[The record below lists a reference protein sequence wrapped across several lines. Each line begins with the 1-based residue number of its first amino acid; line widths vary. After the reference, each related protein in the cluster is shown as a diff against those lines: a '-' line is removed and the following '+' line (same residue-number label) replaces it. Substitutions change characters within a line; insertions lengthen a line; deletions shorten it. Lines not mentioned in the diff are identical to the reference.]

1 MPTTLPALRGQ
12 FGRFEYWLTTMHV
25 EELVSKVRMP
35 KDLPG
40 WESQTLEERYQREI
54 DISRV
59 TREIAP
65 YFANHPDRFTGSLVL
80 AVLNDDGMAFEP
92 LDDFGD
98 DHSAK
103 VPKAYQIAAANL
115 GFLTLQ
121 GDELLVPLDGQHRAK
136 AFEIAMLGTD
146 ERGRPIPGIKSSTA
160 LARDAVAVILV
171 RFEPD
176 SARRIFSMINRHA
189 KPTSRVENLITDDDD
204 AVAVATRN
212 LVSRLAQLELLP
224 EDLVRSQSSM
234 LNQRAREFT
243 TLATIYAAN
252 MAIIRSCCW
261 HGRRRPERAN
271 EEERQAFEVELER
284 VWLLLLEE
292 IDRFA
297 EAIQDPSEDGDM
309 VRIAIRA
316 ESLLGHPSG
325 QLSLVRGF
333 VLMRER
339 CVGVSDQELCRRLNR
354 IDWRRESKQWQ
365 GVLLSP
371 AGRVMSGRSASN
383 GASLFIAHLGGVD
396 LTADEHAWLVEWI
409 AGDDEDYKL
418 PAPVV

>member
-25 EELVSKVRMP
+25 EELVAKVRMP

-40 WESQTLEERYQREI
+40 WDSQSLEERYQREI

-65 YFANHPDRFTGSLVL
+65 YFANHSDRFTGSLVL

-103 VPKAYQIAAANL
+103 VPKAYQIASANL

-121 GDELLVPLDGQHRAK
+121 GGELFVPLDGQHRAK
-136 AFEIAMLGTD
+136 AFEIAMRGTD
-146 ERGRPIPGIKSSTA
+146 ERGRPIPGIKSNTE

-189 KPTSRVENLITDDDD
+189 KPTSRVENLITNDDD

-212 LVSRLAQLELLP
+212 LVSRLELLELLP
-224 EDLVRSQSSM
+224 GDLVRSQSSM

-243 TLATIYAAN
+243 TLSTIYDAN
-252 MAIIRSCCW
+252 KAIIESRW
-261 HGRRRPERAN
+261 HGRRPEGAD
-271 EEERQAFEVELER
+271 EEEREAFEVEIEG
-284 VWLLLLEE
+284 VWRLLLEE
-292 IDRFA
+292 IDLFA
-297 EAIQDPSEDGDM
+297 KAIQDPSEAGDSM
-309 VRIAIRA
+309 RIAIRA

-333 VLMRER
+333 VLMRDR
-339 CVGVSDQELCRRLNR
+339 CVGVSDQELCRRLNQ

-383 GASLFIAHLGGVD
+383 GASLFIAHLGGAD
-396 LTADEHAWLVEWI
+396 LAEDERAWLLGWI
-409 AGDDEDYKL
+409 TTDEDYEL

>member
-1 MPTTLPALRGQ
+1 MPTTMPALRGW

-40 WESQTLEERYQREI
+40 WDSLTLDERYQREI
-54 DISRV
+54 DIRRV

-65 YFANHPDRFTGSLVL
+65 YFANNPDRFTGSLVL
-80 AVLNDDGMAFEP
+80 AVLNDDDMFFESISE
-92 LDDFGD
+92 FGGGN
-98 DHSAK
+98 SAT
-103 VPKAYQIAAANL
+103 VPRAYQSAATNL
-115 GFLTLQ
+115 GFLTLR

-146 ERGRPIPGIKSSTA
+146 ERGRPIPGIKSDTD
-160 LARDAVAVILV
+160 LARDSVAVILV

-176 SARRIFSMINRHA
+176 SARRIFSKINRYA
-189 KPTSRVENLITDDDD
+189 KPTARGENLITDDDD

-212 LVSRLAQLELLP
+212 LVSDPELLP
-224 EDLVRSQSSM
+224 ANLIRFQSST

-243 TLATIYAAN
+243 TLATLYDAN
-252 MAIIRSCCW
+252 MAIIRACCW
-261 HGRRRPERAN
+261 HERRRPERASD
-271 EEERQAFEVELER
+271 EERQSFEVEIER
-284 VWLLLLEE
+284 VWRLLLEE
-292 IDRFA
+292 IELFA
-297 EAIQDPSEDGDM
+297 EAVQDPSEDGDT

-316 ESLLGHPSG
+316 ESLLGHPTG

-333 VLMRER
+333 LLMRER

-354 IDWRRESKQWQ
+354 IDWRRRSEQWR

-383 GASLFIAHLGGVD
+383 GASLFIAHLGGVE
-396 LTADEHAWLVEWI
+396 LTADERAWLIDWI
-409 AGDDEDYKL
+409 AGEDLEYEL
-418 PAPVV
+418 PSPIA

>member
-25 EELVSKVRMP
+25 EELVAKVRMP

-40 WESQTLEERYQREI
+40 WDSPTLEERYQREL
-54 DISRV
+54 DIRRV

-65 YFANHPDRFTGSLVL
+65 YFANNPDRFTGSLVL
-80 AVLNDDGMAFEP
+80 AVVHDKGMAFEP
-92 LDDFGD
+92 LNDFGGVRD
-98 DHSAK
+98 AR

-146 ERGRPIPGIKSSTA
+146 ERGRSIPGIKSDTA
-160 LARDAVAVILV
+160 LGRDAVAVILV

-243 TLATIYAAN
+243 TLSTIYDAN
-252 MAIIRSCCW
+252 KAIVESRW
-261 HGRRRPERAN
+261 PGHRRPKDAN
-271 EEERQAFEVELER
+271 EEERQAFEEEIEQ
-284 VWLLLLEE
+284 VWRLLLEE
-292 IDRFA
+292 IEPFA
-297 EAIQDPSEDGDM
+297 EAIQDPSEAGDA

-333 VLMRER
+333 VLMRDR
-339 CVGVSDQELCRRLNR
+339 CVGVSDQELCRRLNLS
-354 IDWRRESKQWQ
+354 DWRPRSGLWQ

-396 LTADEHAWLVEWI
+396 LAADERAWLLGWI
-409 AGDDEDYKL
+409 TTDEDYEL
-418 PAPVV
+418 PPPVV

>member
-25 EELVSKVRMP
+25 EELVAKVRMP

-40 WESQTLEERYQREI
+40 WDSQSLEERYQREI
-54 DISRV
+54 DIRRV

-65 YFANHPDRFTGSLVL
+65 YFANNPDRFTGSLVL
-80 AVLNDDGMAFEP
+80 AVLHDEGMEFEP
-92 LDDFGD
+92 LNDFGGVRD
-98 DHSAK
+98 AR

-121 GDELLVPLDGQHRAK
+121 GNEQLVPLDGQHRAK

-146 ERGRPIPGIKSSTA
+146 ERGRSIPGIKSDTA
-160 LARDAVAVILV
+160 LGRDAVAVILV
-171 RFEPD
+171 RFESN

-212 LVSRLAQLELLP
+212 LVSRLELLELLP
-224 EDLVRSQSSM
+224 GDLVRSQSSM

-243 TLATIYAAN
+243 TLSTIYDAN
-252 MAIIRSCCW
+252 KAIIESRW
-261 HGRRRPERAN
+261 RGRRRPERAN
-271 EEERQAFEVELER
+271 EEERQAFEEEIEQ

-292 IDRFA
+292 IELFA
-297 EAIQDPSEDGDM
+297 EAIQDPSEAGDA

-333 VLMRER
+333 VLMRDR

-354 IDWRRESKQWQ
+354 IDWRRRSEQWQ

-396 LTADEHAWLVEWI
+396 LAADERAWLLGWI
-409 AGDDEDYKL
+409 TTDEDYEL